1 MAAAALPAAA
11 RAVAAPAAPLR
22 PQVASRGPS
31 STASRPFGRPAPRC
45 ARRCSPVVR
54 CASLQAAHGVLQLL
68 PPEFGYV
75 ALTAVAST
83 ALIGWQ
89 TIEVAKQRRKA
100 GVPYPKMF
108 EDKDDSVFNCYQRAH
123 QNTMESYP
131 AFIAM
136 LLLSGLAY
144 PVTAAVFGTV
154 WIIGRLVYSMGY
166 YSGDPQKRHQGA
178 WHGFGLMGLIGTACV
193 FAFRQLG
200 VA

>member
-22 PQVASRGPS
+22 PQVAS
-31 STASRPFGRPAPRC
+31 STALRPLDRPAPRC
-45 ARRCSPVVR
+45 RCSPVVR
-54 CASLQAAHGVLQLL
+54 CAAPQAAHGVLQML

-75 ALTAVAST
+75 ALTAAAST

-89 TIEVAKQRRKA
+89 TFQVAKQRRKA

-144 PVTAAVFGTV
+144 PLTAAVFGTV
-154 WIIGRLVYSMGY
+154 WIVGRLVYSMGY
-166 YSGDPQKRHQGA
+166 YSGDPKKRHQGA
-178 WHGFGLMGLIGTACV
+178 WHSFGLMGLIGTACV